1 MKSLFLLF
9 VPLLFFS
16 ASGKELRVVSLS
28 PGVTDAICAIGGKR
42 YLCGRSS
49 ACNAPGTNGIAIA
62 GDMGLPA
69 LEKVLLLRPT
79 HLISDTKHPGGKWK
93 LLERAGI
100 KLIFLPGKNIDDY
113 PGNLRILGKLLN
125 LEKNAG
131 RAAAEYEHE
140 ISELRKSIPA
150 RKCKVLPVFGT
161 APVISCGKESF
172 IHEALFLAG
181 GENICGIAGK
191 SYFTVSTEYI
201 LMNPPEVIIFGGI
214 PEVMIKSYFSRREF
228 RNLPAVKKRRI
239 IEVDAD
245 DFCRAGIRLPEAV
258 KALRTQLLQH

>member
-1 MKSLFLLF
+1 MKKLFLSF
-9 VPLLFFS
+9 FILLFFS
-16 ASGKELRVVSLS
+16 AVGGVPRVISLS

-49 ACNAPGTNGIAIA
+49 ACNAPGTSGIPVA
-62 GDMGLPA
+62 GNMGFPA
-69 LEKVLLLRPT
+69 LEKVLHLRPT
-79 HLISDTKHPGGKWK
+79 HLISDTKHPDGKWK

-100 KLIFLPGKNIDDY
+100 KVIFLPGKSIDDY
-113 PGNLRILGKLLN
+113 PDNLRFLGKLLN
-125 LEKNAG
+125 LGKNAG
-131 RAAAEYEHE
+131 RAAAEYEQK
-140 ISELRKSIPA
+140 ISQLRKSIPV

-172 IHEALFLAG
+172 IHEALLLAG

-201 LMNPPEVIIFGGI
+201 LMQQPEVIIFGGI
-214 PEVMIKSYFSRREF
+214 PEAVIKTYFSRREF
-228 RNLPAVKKRRI
+228 RNLPAVKNNRI

-245 DFCRAGIRLPEAV
+245 DFCRAGTRLPESV
-258 KALRTQLLQH
+258 KALREQFLQY